1 MPGSIHSP
9 QSRGCHAL
17 IKQGAKL
24 VDDARDVLEELRW
37 APQASAG
44 AVPAVAAPAIEA
56 PPDALLSAMGYEPV
70 EMDQL
75 QARTGWPTAQLS
87 ARLLELEL
95 AGRVSRLPGGRY
107 QRAGRA

>member
-1 MPGSIHSP
+1 
-9 QSRGCHAL
+9 L

-24 VDDARDVLEELRW
+24 VDDTRDVLEELRW
-37 APQASAG
+37 APTPPSAAASAVS
-44 AVPAVAAPAIEA
+44 VPAEA
-56 PPDALLSAMGYEPV
+56 PDALLSAMGYEPV

-107 QRAGRA
+107 QRSGKA